1 MEVHL
6 LSSKLHSAGLYTFI
20 GLDPLQF
27 SLIRDQLIFRSFVF
41 SLFSLRLNKIV
52 YIGFAAAIEPYRF
65 FYIQRCSLFFSA
77 SRLTLFALRVPAD
90 FSTVQPFSA

>member
-65 FYIQRCSLFFSA
+65 SIFNAVRFFSA
-77 SRLTLFALRVPAD
+77 SRLALFALRVPAD